1 MGILKVLTTI
11 IVLCSF
17 FISPTPKIW
26 AQETEEIPVEVSQD
40 LEEDIVI
47 DEEEEETEDEES
59 LPETLKVKE
68 QPRYSLGTI
77 LLAILIPSIFV
88 ILIYLIFKFFKF

>member
-11 IVLCSF
+11 IVLFSF